1 MTLSYADSGYKLPPE
16 NITKIFNTLPFPK
29 IKFIQFEEIGIE
41 TTFQKYQTLED
52 ISQPSVKLAGQDII
66 KRINA
71 PSKSYQIT
79 SMKILN
85 LKTGEEI
92 LVKFPADIKIRTYK
106 FSFDNKKI
114 AASFETEKGIEL
126 LIIDVKT
133 GRINYIDDF
142 IINDV
147 FEDDG
152 FWWMNDNR
160 TILIKTIPV
169 ERGSEPE
176 RPLIPKSPI
185 IEESYGKTSTE
196 RTYQHLLKD
205 RYDEILFN
213 YYFTSQLILL
223 DSKSNK
229 LIKLGKPGIYEDI
242 VLSPDNNYLFISKI
256 ESPYSYQVP
265 YYRFPKTF
273 EIINLKGELVKHIFK
288 RPLQD
293 EVPIGGTFKGPRKF
307 QWQPL
312 KDATLIW
319 VEALDEGNP
328 MNIVDHRDKIMK
340 LDVPFGKEPVE
351 IFRTEHR
358 YSNIDWSETADEIFY
373 SEYDRDRLWKR
384 YWLYKIGDKSPELI
398 FDLSTRDKY
407 NHPGELIKR
416 TTKLG
421 EKVFVKNGDTVYF
434 KNNKGA
440 TPEGNYPYLAKFNLK
455 TKEKEILFK
464 CKENFHETISAFI
477 GKGFERVAIKSEN
490 KLNPPN
496 YFFVDLN
503 TGKRK
508 KITDYPNPYPELA
521 DLKIELVTYKRK
533 DGIPLSG
540 TLYLPLN
547 HKKSARL
554 PLIIGAYPVEFVD
567 SSTASQVDI
576 SPNRFISFWFD
587 SVKYLVLNGY
597 AVLSGA
603 SIPIVGDPETV
614 NETFIE
620 QTVTSIEAAINYL
633 NKRKIID
640 PKRVGIIGHSYG
652 AFMVANIL
660 AHSDFCAAGVAKT
673 GAYNRTL
680 TPFGFQKERRT
691 LWQAKEFYTEVS
703 PFMYAEKINEPL
715 LLIHGE
721 EDPNSGT
728 YPLQSRRMYQALK
741 GNEATTKL
749 IILPYEGHIYRAKE
763 SLLHTLYETIEW
775 FDTFVKY
782 KK

>member
-1 MTLSYADSGYKLPPE
+1 MTLSYAESGYKLPPD
-16 NITKIFNTLPFPK
+16 NITKIFNTSPFPK
-29 IKFIQFEEIGIE
+29 IKFIQFEEISLE
-41 TTFQKYQTLED
+41 TTYQKYQTLED
-52 ISQPSVKLAGQDII
+52 ISQPADKLAGQDII

-71 PSKSYQIT
+71 PSKSYPIT

-85 LKTGEEI
+85 FQTDKEI
-92 LVKFPADIKIRTYK
+92 TVELPKDLKIRTYK

-114 AASFETEKGIEL
+114 AASYETEQGIEL
-126 LIIDVKT
+126 LIIDVEIGK
-133 GRINYIDDF
+133 IKQFENIQ
-142 IINDV
+142 INDA

-152 FWWMNDNR
+152 FWWMNDNK
-160 TILIKTIPV
+160 TILIKTIPI

-176 RPLIPKSPI
+176 RPLIPESPI

-205 RYDEILFN
+205 EYDELLFD
-213 YYFTSQLILL
+213 YYFTSQLFLL
-223 DSKSNK
+223 NSRTNK
-229 LIKLGKPGIYEDI
+229 LTKLGKPRIYEDI
-242 VLSPDNNYLFISKI
+242 VLSPDNKYLFVEKI
-256 ESPYSYQVP
+256 EQPYSYQVP

-273 EIINLKGELVKHIFK
+273 EIINLKGKLIKHIFK
-288 RPLQD
+288 RTLQD
-293 EVPIGGTFKGPRKF
+293 EVPIGGTYKGPRKF

-328 MNIVDHRDKIMK
+328 KNKVSHRDKIMR
-340 LDVPFGKEPVE
+340 LVAPFKKEPQE
-351 IFRTEHR
+351 IFRLEHR
-358 YSNIDWSETADEIFY
+358 FSNIEWCEIEDELIF
-373 SEYDRDRLWKR
+373 SEYDRDKLWKKK
-384 YWLYKIGDKSPELI
+384 WLYKIGGKSPELI

-407 NHPGELIKR
+407 NHPGDIIKR
-416 TTKLG
+416 ITKRG
-421 EKVFVKNGDTVYF
+421 EKVFIKNGDTVYF

-440 TPEGNYPYLAKFNLK
+440 TPDGNYPYLAEFNLK
-455 TKEKEILFK
+455 TKKKKILFK
-464 CKENFHETISAFI
+464 CRENFHETISAFVGDSFDKI
-477 GKGFERVAIKSEN
+477 AIKSEN
-490 KLNPPN
+490 KLTPPN
-496 YFFVDLN
+496 YFFVDLK
-503 TGKRK
+503 TGKRE
-508 KITDYPNPYPELA
+508 KITDYPNPYLELK
-521 DLKIELVTYKRK
+521 DLKIELITYKRK

-540 TLYLPLN
+540 TLYLPVDY
-547 HKKSARL
+547 KQGERL
-554 PLIIGAYPVEFVD
+554 PLIIGAYPVEFAD
-567 SSTASQVDI
+567 SKTASQVDA

-587 SVKYLVLNGY
+587 SVKYLALHGY

-620 QTVTSIEAAINYL
+620 QTITSIEAAINYL
-633 NKRKIID
+633 NKRGIID

-728 YPLQSRRMYQALK
+728 YPIQSRRMYQALK
-741 GNEATTKL
+741 GNEATTRL
-749 IILPYEGHIYRAKE
+749 VILPYEGHIYRARE

-775 FDTFVKY
+775 FDSFVKY